1 MCSCQSGYV
10 LAGDNLT
17 CTGKLTLL
25 VDFLSICII
34 GVQDINECSIS
45 DGYCSDVCTNFFGS
59 YICSCYPGY
68 QLDVDGTTCIGMVTN
83 ILLETEMY

>member
-45 DGYCSDVCTNFFGS
+45 NGYCSDLCTNTNGS
-59 YICSCYPGY
+59 HLCSCNSGY
-68 QLDVDGTTCIGMVTN
+68 QIGIDLRNCIG
-83 ILLETEMY
+83 EY